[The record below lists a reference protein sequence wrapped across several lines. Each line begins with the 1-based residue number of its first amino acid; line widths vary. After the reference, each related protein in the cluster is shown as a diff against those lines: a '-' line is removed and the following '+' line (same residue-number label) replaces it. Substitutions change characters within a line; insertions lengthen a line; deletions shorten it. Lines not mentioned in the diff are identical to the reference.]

1 MCNKLSHFDKNGN
14 AVMVDVSDK
23 PITHRTAI
31 ATGSIQVG
39 AEIMEHLTAGT
50 VAKGDVLGVAR
61 VAGIM
66 SVKHTSDLVPMC
78 HPLPVTKCTIDFE
91 IEKENGII
99 RTFCTVKTDG
109 KTGVE
114 MEALTGVQV
123 TLLTIY
129 DMCKAIDKHMVM
141 TDIHLVEKI
150 NKNEGGRKMKRVAII
165 TSSDMGFQG
174 KREDLSGPA
183 IKEIAE
189 REGYQ
194 VVSMDILPDDRA
206 MLSRRIAEIAD
217 ENQAELIL
225 TTGGTG
231 FSPRDVMPEATEDIT
246 ERKVPG
252 IPEAIRAYSMTITKR
267 AMLSR
272 ATAGIRKKTLII
284 NLPGSPK
291 AVKESL
297 EYIIGALDHGIEIM
311 TGEAGNCARQ

>member
-1 MCNKLSHFDKNGN
+1 
-14 AVMVDVSDK
+14 
-23 PITHRTAI
+23 
-31 ATGSIQVG
+31 
-39 AEIMEHLTAGT
+39 
-50 VAKGDVLGVAR
+50 
-61 VAGIM
+61 
-66 SVKHTSDLVPMC
+66 
-78 HPLPVTKCTIDFE
+78 
-91 IEKENGII
+91 
-99 RTFCTVKTDG
+99 
-109 KTGVE
+109 
-114 MEALTGVQV
+114 
-123 TLLTIY
+123 
-129 DMCKAIDKHMVM
+129 
-141 TDIHLVEKI
+141 
-150 NKNEGGRKMKRVAII
+150 MKRVAII

-183 IKEIAE
+183 IQEIVE

-206 MLSRRIAEIAD
+206 MLSKRMAEIAD

-252 IPEAIRAYSMTITKR
+252 IPEAIRAYSMTITNR

-297 EYIIGALDHGIEIM
+297 EYIIGALGHGIEIM
-311 TGEAGNCARQ
+311 TGEAGNCARQYILINFIVNENLLHYAAVAFVEGILSLGADEDCLWLLFHSFKILACYNQRVVYHIFQCLICKICGVRQHKYIRHRV